1 MAATRIRRKH
11 GGGRAQEPAATT
23 LHAQSRAG
31 TVEAGGLFAGLRLGK
46 ALHHKNLTVFPLSWS
61 QPHEPTYI
69 LLSRAIESGQAVV
82 EEVSESGSVPNLAV
96 TNKAERP
103 LLIPEGEILC
113 GAKQNR
119 VVNITVLVAAGVKF
133 LLPVSCVEAGRWRY
147 QSRQFESKFCAPP
160 SLRSKNLRAVQT
172 NRAEHGVAASDQG
185 EVWGQVQACLTSV
198 NATSDTASLTDGFVA
213 AQEKL
218 DEYRE
223 ALPLPPDAA
232 ALLVAQGNHVIGMDL
247 FDTPI
252 TLQSLW
258 GRLRDSYFFDA
269 LGDRLNRRQAS
280 RKSAQTF
287 LERVAAASR
296 PRASA
301 IGLGEE
307 LEIAGDDIVGA
318 ALVYAGQLC
327 HLSAFAISC

>member
-1 MAATRIRRKH
+1 MCH
-11 GGGRAQEPAATT
+11 RANRPY
-23 LHAQSRAG
+23 
-31 TVEAGGLFAGLRLGK
+31 
-46 ALHHKNLTVFPLSWS
+46 KNLTVFPLSWA

-69 LLSRAIESGQAVV
+69 LLSQAIESGQAVV

-96 TNKAERP
+96 TNKADRP

-133 LLPVSCVEAGRWRY
+133 LVPVSCVEAGRWRY
-147 QSRQFESKFCAPP
+147 QSRHFESRFCAPP
-160 SLRSKNLRAVQT
+160 SLRSKKLRPVQT
-172 NRAEHGVAASDQG
+172 NRAENGVAASNQG

-213 AQEKL
+213 VQEKL
-218 DEYRE
+218 GEYRE

-232 ALLVAQGNHVIGMDL
+232 GLLVARGDHVIGMDL
-247 FDTPI
+247 FDAPI

-269 LGDRLNRRQAS
+269 LGDRPKRRQTS
-280 RKSAQTF
+280 RKSAQAF
-287 LERVAAASR
+287 LEGVAAASR

-307 LEIAGDDIVGA
+307 LEIAGNGIVGA
-318 ALVYAGQLC
+318 ALVYAGQVC